1 MARIS
6 REVKHE
12 VVRKPVGQVH
22 FSFGTYMDLP
32 EEAYEVSVFML
43 PKSGTIVLVPKDE
56 DMILESEIKID
67 DNKKI

>member
-6 REVKHE
+6 RQVKHD
-12 VVRKPVGQVH
+12 VVCKPVGQVH

-32 EEAYEVSVFML
+32 EEAYEVRVFML
-43 PKSGTIVLVPKDE
+43 PKSGTVILVPKDK
-56 DMILESEIKID
+56 DTILESEIKVD